1 MIILLSRVTKYGV
14 QNFVRNGLLS
24 SATIAVM
31 TLTLILCT
39 SLLVFGA
46 AGRSTIQVLQEKID
60 ISIYF
65 KTTTDD
71 NQILAVKKSLEALNE
86 VKSVEFVSREDA
98 LTSFREKHKNDP
110 TVIQSL
116 DELGVNPLSASLNIK
131 AKDPKNYAGI
141 ASFLETEVPNDIVDK
156 VNYSQNQLVID
167 RLTKIVNTLRNGG
180 LILAII
186 LAAVAFLVAFNTIR
200 LAIYSNRESVEIM
213 RLVGASNSLIRGP
226 YIVEGVIHGLIAAII
241 TMIIFIPLVQVLGP
255 YLKVLV
261 PEFSITSYFWHNFLP
276 LLGIQCLIGILL
288 GIFSSFIAIRKYLK
302 V

>member
-1 MIILLSRVTKYGV
+1 
-14 QNFVRNGLLS
+14 
-24 SATIAVM
+24 
-31 TLTLILCT
+31 
-39 SLLVFGA
+39 
-46 AGRSTIQVLQEKID
+46 
-60 ISIYF
+60 
-65 KTTTDD
+65 
-71 NQILAVKKSLEALNE
+71 
-86 VKSVEFVSREDA
+86 
-98 LTSFREKHKNDP
+98 
-110 TVIQSL
+110 
-116 DELGVNPLSASLNIK
+116 
-131 AKDPKNYAGI
+131 
-141 ASFLETEVPNDIVDK
+141 LETEVPNDIVDK

-241 TMIIFIPLVQVLGP
+241 TMIIFIPLVQVLSP
-255 YLKVLV
+255 YIQVLV